1 MEPSTR
7 TGDVEG
13 TSVPAAPD
21 ADVENAHD
29 APTARLD
36 APTAPHRTP
45 AAHPAPTG
53 EGEARTENAPPAS
66 DAPTK
71 EVRPSMLGSIHEQCS
86 ACGAPM
92 ASDQRYCLRC
102 GERNGPARVPALDR
116 AGQRTQAA
124 PAAGPP
130 RRPRTSVNTA
140 LIAGV
145 GTLLLA
151 LGVGVLIGRSSNSSS
166 SKTPAAQVITV
177 PTAGG
182 SAGTAGTGTTGGAS
196 TPGASAR
203 TPGAAA
209 AKASKSNAAA
219 GSAAAAAAAAAATKA
234 AAKAKGP
241 PPKVVTV
248 GSPGKGP
255 GYQKGH
261 FTGNFFGGEEPEEK

>member
-7 TGDVEG
+7 SEDLESA
-13 TSVPAAPD
+13 SVPAGAG
-21 ADVENAHD
+21 VESAHD

-36 APTAPHRTP
+36 APTAQHQVPVPPPGP
-45 AAHPAPTG
+45 AAGGVAG
-53 EGEARTENAPPAS
+53 TESAPPAS

-92 ASDQRYCLRC
+92 ASDQRYCLQC
-102 GERNGPARVPALDR
+102 GERNGPARVPALDSAR
-116 AGQRTQAA
+116 QRTGET
-124 PAAGPP
+124 PARPP
-130 RRPRTSVNTA
+130 QRPRTSANTA

-166 SKTPAAQVITV
+166 SKTPAAQVIRV
-177 PTAGG
+177 PEGGG
-182 SAGTAGTGTTGGAS
+182 SAGAAGTGTTGGAS
-196 TPGASAR
+196 STGAAAQ

-209 AKASKSNAAA
+209 AKTSKSSAAA
-219 GSAAAAAAAAAATKA
+219 TAAAAAAASKA
-234 AAKAKGP
+234 AVKKAVKGP

>member
-1 MEPSTR
+1 
-7 TGDVEG
+7 
-13 TSVPAAPD
+13 
-21 ADVENAHD
+21 
-29 APTARLD
+29 
-36 APTAPHRTP
+36 
-45 AAHPAPTG
+45 
-53 EGEARTENAPPAS
+53 
-66 DAPTK
+66 
-71 EVRPSMLGSIHEQCS
+71 
-86 ACGAPM
+86 M

-102 GERNGPARVPALDR
+102 GERNGPARVPVLDR
-116 AGQRTQAA
+116 AGQRSQATS
-124 PAAGPP
+124 PAGPP
-130 RRPRTSVNTA
+130 QRPRTSVNTA

-151 LGVGVLIGRSSNSSS
+151 LGVGVLIGRSSNSSN
-166 SKTPAAQVITV
+166 SKTPAAQVIRV
-177 PTAGG
+177 PEGGG
-182 SAGTAGTGTTGGAS
+182 SAGTAGTGTTGAAS
-196 TPGASAR
+196 TPGASAK

-219 GSAAAAAAAAAATKA
+219 GRAAAATAAAAAAKA